1 MSEEISMQPTESM
14 IQAGIDQ
21 MWEAL
26 PGTMDSLAYETGDED
41 EFNEL
46 ISDTIVF
53 IWQAMLAARNQ

>member
-1 MSEEISMQPTESM
+1 MSEEIIMQPTEAM

-26 PGTMDSLAYETGDED
+26 PGTMDEMSYDMAED